1 MKKTL
6 ILGASPN
13 PTRYS
18 YIAANRLIDA
28 GHPIVNVGQ
37 RIGNVANQ
45 PIEKPDIIHKDIH
58 TLTMYIGASG
68 QKDLYN
74 YILDT
79 NPKRIIFN
87 PGSENTELTNLANQK
102 GIETIEAC
110 TLVMLSTNQY

>member
-6 ILGASPN
+6 ILGASTN
-13 PTRYS
+13 PSRYA
-18 YIAANRLIDA
+18 YLAANRLVTF
-28 GHPIVNVGQ
+28 GHPIINIGQKVGL
-37 RIGNVANQ
+37 VANQ
-45 PIEKPDIIHKDIH
+45 PIEKANIIHTDIH
-58 TLTMYIGASG
+58 TITMYIGASG

-74 YILDT
+74 YILYT

-87 PGSENTELTNLANQK
+87 PGSENPELALLANKK